1 MKVKELIKMLESL
14 PDDMLIVLQKDA
26 GYSPVHE
33 AHVMTYS
40 PDWSEVH
47 IAELTPELISDGFM
61 EYDLYLGDDGV
72 PALVLWPEQINL
84 DKII

>member
-1 MKVKELIKMLESL
+1 
-14 PDDMLIVLQKDA
+14 
-26 GYSPVHE
+26 
-33 AHVMTYS
+33 MTYS